1 MITETITVREDISDE
16 DYDMNQLTHQL
27 MHDTTQLLLDYIHHT
42 QKRDL
47 SHIEEVIEYA
57 AVDYMKMDYYA
68 KRNLELTE
76 SIRLK
81 SKRDFVMLNEITT
94 INPNEIVKASSI

>member
-1 MITETITVREDISDE
+1 
-16 DYDMNQLTHQL
+16 MNQLTHQL

-68 KRNLELTE
+68 AKFRADREH
-76 SIRLK
+76 
-81 SKRDFVMLNEITT
+81 T
-94 INPNEIVKASSI
+94 IKIKKGLCYG

>member
-42 QKRDL
+42 
-47 SHIEEVIEYA
+47 
-57 AVDYMKMDYYA
+57 
-68 KRNLELTE
+68 
-76 SIRLK
+76 
-81 SKRDFVMLNEITT
+81 
-94 INPNEIVKASSI
+94 KARFISLRI

>member
-68 KRNLELTE
+68 KKFRAD
-76 SIRLK
+76 RK
-81 SKRDFVMLNEITT
+81 HT
-94 INPNEIVKASSI
+94 IKIKKGPCYG

>member
-47 SHIEEVIEYA
+47 SHIE
-57 AVDYMKMDYYA
+57 K
-68 KRNLELTE
+68 
-76 SIRLK
+76 
-81 SKRDFVMLNEITT
+81 
-94 INPNEIVKASSI
+94 

>member
-47 SHIEEVIEYA
+47 SHIEENEYA

-68 KRNLELTE
+68 KRNLKADREHT
-76 SIRLK
+76 IK
-81 SKRDFVMLNEITT
+81 IKKDFVMVNG
-94 INPNEIVKASSI
+94 